1 MTKFCQKKD
10 HRLTGTSRTR
20 QVSRKV
26 NNETCEKL
34 EQSAKKELASSGA
47 GQKGE
52 PEQKV
57 GIFCLPGFVED
68 SGQICFLP
76 LLPSCACAKN
86 LTTKFNLQIKG

>member
-1 MTKFCQKKD
+1 VND
-10 HRLTGTSRTR
+10 ETR
-20 QVSRKV
+20 
-26 NNETCEKL
+26 EKL
-34 EQSAKKELASSGA
+34 EQRPRKELPSSWA
-47 GQKGE
+47 GRKGE
-52 PEQKV
+52 REQKV